1 MDAKLVFM
9 DDRVVLSGMT
19 LGALAR
25 RTAHSLQAFQF
36 QLQRLFAAPHLLRV
50 QEERSGLIGHLIA
63 LGQGVYLCAARRL
76 THASQ
81 FVSLRLVIQR
91 HVGTRLND
99 GGRGAFDAGGVTPN
113 LRQSTTGV
121 KLGYEGIFRDTN
133 GRLRLLLVQTRE
145 YQVGIL
151 LESEFHGLPQRQGM
165 HFRECSDRRK
175 THGRKTEKQYVF
187 QHSLRVAEPSLYR
200 PPGNF
205 PCNSFTALVVKPKEA
220 IGMLARFS
228 RRMLAV
234 KTVVLFSL
242 SGAAWMVHGADF
254 DRARDLVSRVQSD
267 LQRAED
273 FTRTNE
279 KERSRYENV
288 QHHLSEFDRDL
299 RRDHFDKGKLD
310 SAIDN
315 LKDVVK
321 NNTLEGHDRDA
332 LAADLSDLRTLRDI
346 R

>member
-1 MDAKLVFM
+1 
-9 DDRVVLSGMT
+9 
-19 LGALAR
+19 
-25 RTAHSLQAFQF
+25 
-36 QLQRLFAAPHLLRV
+36 
-50 QEERSGLIGHLIA
+50 
-63 LGQGVYLCAARRL
+63 
-76 THASQ
+76 
-81 FVSLRLVIQR
+81 
-91 HVGTRLND
+91 
-99 GGRGAFDAGGVTPN
+99 
-113 LRQSTTGV
+113 
-121 KLGYEGIFRDTN
+121 
-133 GRLRLLLVQTRE
+133 
-145 YQVGIL
+145 
-151 LESEFHGLPQRQGM
+151 
-165 HFRECSDRRK
+165 
-175 THGRKTEKQYVF
+175 
-187 QHSLRVAEPSLYR
+187 
-200 PPGNF
+200 
-205 PCNSFTALVVKPKEA
+205 
-220 IGMLARFS
+220 MLARFS

-234 KTVVLFSL
+234 KTVVLFTL
-242 SGAAWMVHGADF
+242 SGAAWMVQGADF